1 MWGGEEVGGH
11 YIFFVTVVVGVC
23 VCCVELE
30 ALVLNVSMSVNN
42 AR

>member
-1 MWGGEEVGGH
+1 MGGRRGRGPLN
-11 YIFFVTVVVGVC
+11 FFVTVVVGVC

>member
-1 MWGGEEVGGH
+1 MGGRRGRGPLN
-11 YIFFVTVVVGVC
+11 FFVTVVVGVC
-23 VCCVELE
+23 VLCG